1 MRSHLVPK
9 TVTAVADRLSTTVN
23 GLRDSITK
31 LAEADPISQDMLIG
45 IRAALEKHLWMVQ
58 SQEL

>member
-1 MRSHLVPK
+1 M
-9 TVTAVADRLSTTVN
+9 TAVADRLSTTVN

-31 LAEADPISQDMLIG
+31 LAEADPISQDVLIG
-45 IRAALEKHLWMVQ
+45 IRAALEKHLWIVQ